1 MAKLVASILATAPQV
16 SILATSRQALDIAG
30 ETMHRLPSLPLPAD
44 VAGLTVDQAMR
55 YGAILLFVNRATA
68 VDTRFTLTDTTAPTV
83 AEICRRLDGIPL
95 AIELAAAR
103 VKVLSI
109 PNLAQRL
116 NERFRILTGG
126 SRDALPRQ
134 KTLSALIDWSYDLL
148 TPQEQLLFARLGV
161 FAGGFGLE
169 AATTI
174 CGAED
179 LDEIDI
185 LDLLASLTDKSL
197 VVADTSGDTE
207 RYRLLE
213 STAAYAL
220 EKLGA
225 AGEREALTRRH
236 AEHFRDQALAAEE
249 RWGTGSEYA
258 WVGAAELEL
267 DNDRAA
273 LEWTLT
279 RGNDAVLGGA
289 IAGALIHVWWSTG
302 LSVEG
307 RYWIS
312 LALERVNEAEH
323 PHVAAQLWHAL
334 SQLESGQRRYDMAE
348 RAMRAV
354 CVGGRRSR
362 DR

>member
-1 MAKLVASILATAPQV
+1 M
-16 SILATSRQALDIAG
+16 
-30 ETMHRLPSLPLPAD
+30 
-44 VAGLTVDQAMR
+44 
-55 YGAILLFVNRATA
+55 
-68 VDTRFTLTDTTAPTV
+68 
-83 AEICRRLDGIPL
+83 
-95 AIELAAAR
+95 
-103 VKVLSI
+103 KVLSI

-169 AATTI
+169 AATTV
-174 CGAED
+174 CGGED

-220 EKLGA
+220 EKLSA

-236 AEHFRDQALAAEE
+236 AEYFRDQALAAEE
-249 RWGTGSEYA
+249 RYGTGSDVC
-258 WVGAAELEL
+258 VGC
-267 DNDRAA
+267 RASS
-273 LEWTLT
+273 WSSTTTGPRWSGRST

-289 IAGALIHVWWSTG
+289 IAGALV
-302 LSVEG
+302 
-307 RYWIS
+307 
-312 LALERVNEAEH
+312 
-323 PHVAAQLWHAL
+323 HAL
-334 SQLESGQRRYDMAE
+334 VARRPFRRGALLD
-348 RAMRAV
+348 RACARA
-354 CVGGRRSR
+354 RERSR
-362 DR
+362 TPARRGADCGTR